1 YKVEHVIKGDS
12 MTEVLEYVQY
22 NRDAMLENIR
32 QETERA
38 LQEKQITLDEARL
51 FLQKYEHC
59 LNGYTYLS

>member
-1 YKVEHVIKGDS
+1 